1 MGYLAKQGDIT
12 DQRIRQY
19 FFDTVEEMSAINI
32 EHCAPGSVVY
42 IITTGDIYMLTNT
55 KEWRLQ

>member
-19 FFDTVEEMSAINI
+19 FFDTAEEINLVNVEY
-32 EHCAPGSVVY
+32 CAPGSVVY
-42 IITTGDIYMLTNT
+42 IITTGDIYMLTNK

>member
-12 DQRIRQY
+12 DQKVRQY
-19 FFDTVEEMSAINI
+19 FFDSVVDINTI
-32 EHCAPGSVVY
+32 NVAHCAPGSIVY
-42 IITTGDIYMLTNT
+42 IITTGDVYMLTNK